1 MLVSFVF
8 MAATLTA
15 ADDPPTFSRDVAPI
29 LHQHCVTCHRPDGG
43 APLSFVEYEDAANRA
58 RLIAHVTGTG
68 YMPPWKAKRGEV
80 KFTNER
86 GMDESEIATLQ
97 AWFEAGAPIGDED
110 AIPPTPVFPTEWH
123 LGEPDI
129 LLEMEEDMPIPAS
142 GPDIY
147 RNFVVRIPDLPEGTY
162 LRGIDYRPRAITTAH
177 HTLYQLDSTGRMRRR
192 SEAQDRP
199 GFGGMESNLSL
210 DRIGGWAVGAQPQM
224 LPDGVSI
231 EVPPGT
237 DLVLNAHFHPTGK
250 PEVERAQI
258 ALYLSEEPPT
268 RYGIG
273 LDVPF
278 GFGLAANINIPPGVK
293 DHEVTDSFTMPIGA
307 ELAGITP
314 HAHMLCTEIS
324 AVATFPDGETL
335 TLIHVTN
342 WDFAWQEQYRY
353 EEPIFLP
360 EGTRIDTRFLYDN
373 TADNPSNPNNPPQRV
388 TWGPETTDE
397 MASIVFTMVTET
409 QEQRAALG
417 AGYRKWVEAQVG
429 TIDLGILGPA
439 ARMQRRDI
447 FDLDGD
453 GRISFAEGVQGI
465 RYIAG
470 RAIGRTPNDMD
481 AASLIGRHVFMTRV
495 LPRAIPVVIIVIA
508 VAALGIYLLV
518 RRRHNIRHR
527 HTLHEA

>member
-1 MLVSFVF
+1 MIAAMTLV
-8 MAATLTA
+8 ALALTA
-15 ADDPPTFSRDVAPI
+15 PDDAPTFSHDVAPI
-29 LHQHCVTCHRPDGG
+29 LHKHCIECHRPDGG
-43 APLSFVEYEDAANRA
+43 APLHFIDYDDAARRA

-68 YMPPWKAKRGEV
+68 YMPPWKAARGEV
-80 KFTNER
+80 RFTNER
-86 GMDESEIATLQ
+86 GMSEDEIATLQ
-97 AWFEAGAPIGDED
+97 AWFEAGAPIGDEE
-110 AIPPTPVFPTEWH
+110 AIPEPPEFTSDWH

-129 LLEMEEDMPIPAS
+129 LLEMEEDMPIPAD

-147 RNFVVRIPDLPEGTY
+147 RNFVVRIPDLPEGKY
-162 LRGIDYRPRAITTAH
+162 LRGIDYRPRALTTAH
-177 HTLYQLDSTGRMRRR
+177 HTLYSLDSTGRMRAR
-192 SEAQDRP
+192 SEAQPRP
-199 GFGGMESNLSL
+199 GFGGMEANLSL

-224 LPDGVSI
+224 LPDGVNMPI
-231 EVPPGT
+231 PPGT

-258 ALYLSEEPPT
+258 GLYLTDEPPS

-278 GFGLAANINIPPGVK
+278 GFGLAANIRIPPGVS
-293 DHEVTDSFTMPIGA
+293 DHVVTDSFTMPIGA
-307 ELAGITP
+307 DLAGLAP

-324 AVATFPDGETL
+324 ATATFPDGETL

-353 EEPIFLP
+353 VEPIYLP
-360 EGTRIDTRFLYDN
+360 VGTRIDTRFVYDN
-373 TADNPSNPNNPPQRV
+373 TADNPNNPHNPPRTV

-397 MASIVFTMVTET
+397 MASVVFTMVSDTEA
-409 QEQRAALG
+409 ERAVLRD
-417 AGYRKWVEAQVG
+417 GYREWVEGQIG

-453 GRISFAEGVQGI
+453 GKVSFSEAVAGV

-470 RAIGRTPNDMD
+470 RAINRRQDDMD
-481 AASLIGRHVFMTRV
+481 AASLIGRHVFVTRV
-495 LPRAIPVVIIVIA
+495 LPRVLPVVGVLA
-508 VAALGIYLLV
+508 GATVLGIVLIVYL
-518 RRRHNIRHR
+518 RRRHQGLR
-527 HTLHEA
+527 TAQ